1 MRSVSS
7 SFLVQIASPNVQPCL
22 FVAME
27 FTSGTIYCW
36 SGYGTVSWNSLTWTG
51 VGGFGAISGMSATN
65 KVQAQ
70 SLTLSLNGI
79 PSAMVSNVI
88 NEANQTYSVNIY
100 FGFLSNGSI
109 VSSPIQVFSGATDV
123 PTITC
128 GPVTSDISVT
138 CESPLIRL
146 TLASNRIWTS
156 NDQFLRYP
164 TDNGFGFVPAI
175 QDWDGN
181 WGTNGGQNPA
191 MSGRALGSGSGSGS
205 SAGVG
210 SGSNYGN
217 PYGSKRNG

>member
-1 MRSVSS
+1 MRSLSA
-7 SFLVQIASPNVQPCL
+7 SFLVQIASPNVKPCL
-22 FVAME
+22 FVSMQ
-27 FTSGTIYCW
+27 FTTGTIYCW
-36 SGYGTVSWNSLTWTG
+36 SGVGSVTWNSLTWTG
-51 VGGFGAISGMSATN
+51 VGGFGAISGISATS

-79 PSAMVSNVI
+79 PSSMVNNVI
-88 NEANQTYSVNIY
+88 NEANQTYGVSIY
-100 FGFLSNGSI
+100 FGFLDGSGNVISN
-109 VSSPIQVFSGATDV
+109 PILVFQGATDV

-181 WGTNGGQNPA
+181 WGTNGGQNPVSTA
-191 MSGRALGSGSGSGS
+191 GSGS